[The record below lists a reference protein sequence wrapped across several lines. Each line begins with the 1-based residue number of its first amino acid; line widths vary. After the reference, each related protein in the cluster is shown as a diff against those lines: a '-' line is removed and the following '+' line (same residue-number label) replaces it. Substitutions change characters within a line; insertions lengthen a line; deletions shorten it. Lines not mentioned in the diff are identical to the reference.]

1 MKFGFFIA
9 FSLVL
14 GGKSLMKV
22 FKSIN
27 NNIVSA
33 FDNSGREVVVIGKG
47 VGYKVSKGDEI
58 ATDKI
63 DKVFVMSNSDN
74 TERLKELLASLP
86 TEYIQITDEILD
98 FAKKNLGKKINEGA
112 YFTLADHINFAVIRQ
127 KQGMQFHNILL
138 REVRFF
144 YPQEYGVGI
153 YALKLMKERFGIDM
167 PEDEAASIAL
177 HILNAEQDSTIGEAF
192 HIVKLLDFLV
202 ETIEKIIDFKLDL
215 DSYNVERFVT
225 HLKFLARRI
234 ISKNCFID
242 IDNDFYEWIVA
253 YYPKEKKWSERVAA
267 KVQQQYDYEL
277 SKEEI
282 GNLIIH
288 LRRVSQYEM
297 PTEI

>member
-1 MKFGFFIA
+1 
-9 FSLVL
+9 
-14 GGKSLMKV
+14 MKV

-58 ATDKI
+58 AEDKI
-63 DKVFVMSNSDN
+63 DKVFVMSSSDN

-177 HILNAEQDSTIGEAF
+177 HILNAEQDSTFGEAF

-202 ETIEKIIDFKLDL
+202 ETIEKMIDFKLDL

-234 ISKNCFID
+234 ISKEYLTE
-242 IDNDFYEWIVA
+242 IDNEFYEWIVTH
-253 YYPKEKKWSERVAA
+253 YPREKELSEAVAA
-267 KVQQQYDYEL
+267 KVHKQYDYKL

-282 GNLIIH
+282 GNLTIH
-288 LRRVSQYEM
+288 LRRIAPCEVTDSEM
-297 PTEI
+297 